1 MTELLFSDMLK
12 RFLVVAF
19 LCAAQST
26 AAATILVYGDS
37 LSAGYGVPQDQ
48 SWPSLLNERLRERRL
63 NYTVANASI
72 SGETTLGG
80 RNRIK
85 TTLAASKPFILIL
98 ALGANDGLRGQ
109 DPTAMRANLAA
120 IIEASRQA
128 GSRVLLVG
136 MRLPPN
142 YGPAYTEKFQAVYRD
157 LAKRYR
163 LPLVPFLLE
172 GFADKSEYFQADG
185 IHPTAAAQPLVL
197 ETVWRELEPM
207 LALK

>member
-1 MTELLFSDMLK
+1 MLK

-120 IIEASRQA
+120 IIEASRAA